1 MIEIFENCQTKFIAN
16 QTNRDD
22 SLIIVTF
29 SGICTVNLILYLY
42 VSLHIG
48 YNLFGKFSIL
58 K

>member
-1 MIEIFENCQTKFIAN
+1 MIEIFETCQTKFIAN
-16 QTNRDD
+16 QN
-22 SLIIVTF
+22 IIV
-29 SGICTVNLILYLY
+29 YLY